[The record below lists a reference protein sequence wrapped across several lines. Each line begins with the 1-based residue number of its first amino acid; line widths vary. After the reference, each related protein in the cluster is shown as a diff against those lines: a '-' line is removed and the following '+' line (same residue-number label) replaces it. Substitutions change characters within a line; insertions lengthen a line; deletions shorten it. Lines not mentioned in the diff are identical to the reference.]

1 MYQGVQELIPVQKSN
16 LDHLVSVEGTEE
28 VTNTGPLELLA
39 EVVIPVEGLD
49 RRSLER
55 TIEDSVQLVR
65 ADEEGMQ
72 IAYVAQDTLFEQ
84 IGLRIGDTILSV
96 NGNSVVTQNLLAD
109 TPDEVLEAGTLDL
122 EILRDGARKTLKV
135 NFDQG

>member
-1 MYQGVQELIPVQKSN
+1 MQR
-16 LDHLVSVEGTEE
+16 
-28 VTNTGPLELLA
+28 A
-39 EVVIPVEGLD
+39 
-49 RRSLER
+49 
-55 TIEDSVQLVR
+55 IEDSVQLVR
-65 ADEEGMQ
+65 GEAENGME

-109 TPDEVLEAGTLDL
+109 TPDEVLDAGTLDL

-135 NFDQG
+135 NLDQG